1 MGGSGSGVHDHG
13 GPSRAPAEGSFL
25 AGGAPPRPP
34 AEGSLLAGG
43 APPRAPAEGSAKI
56 FNRFVWSGGGFAVK
70 AVLTLATL
78 AVLARLLTP
87 TEFGLVAV
95 AWIVL
100 DLTAR
105 LGQTAVGHLLM
116 QSDKLG
122 ARDIDGVFTLALA
135 LGATC
140 SAAIWL
146 LAPAIAAFSDA
157 AALADLL
164 RLLAFAPLVAS
175 FSVVP
180 AHLLR
185 RELRQPA
192 LLAADSSAY
201 FIGYSCVATI
211 LALNGWGAWA
221 PIIGELVRTA
231 IHVGVVA
238 ALHRGR
244 FPPRLALRGTRALAA
259 RAAGYLLTQASGF
272 VLNSAASLAV
282 WHTLGTAAL
291 GYYSRA
297 ERLAMLPTQAFHNT
311 FFDVSFV
318 ATAQR
323 QARRRQLRW
332 YYLQAA
338 EGLALAALPASLL
351 LAIAAPE
358 VVALM
363 LGAQWPASVPI
374 LQVLALAIPM
384 QAWGTL
390 NAATMR
396 GLGGVYRET
405 WRQAVYAGV
414 LVAGAWLGTRH
425 GLLGVAVGVVAA
437 HLLGNLAL
445 AQAATMLD
453 LRWPAL
459 WRSLGPALWTAGCA
473 TPPTWALL
481 AWLRQADSPPFLA
494 LAAAVAAWG
503 TAAFVALRFA
513 PRQLQPSSLQTL
525 SAVMRHDALKAGMRA
540 LTAHHAP
547 VAPPPAPKPKG
558 PPTPPPSRP
567 HDAR

>member
-1 MGGSGSGVHDHG
+1 MGGSG
-13 GPSRAPAEGSFL
+13 
-25 AGGAPPRPP
+25 GGAHDR
-34 AEGSLLAGG
+34 GG
-43 APPRAPAEGSAKI
+43 ASRSHAAEI
-56 FNRFVWSGGGFAVK
+56 FNRFAWSGGGFAAR

-87 TEFGLVAV
+87 AEFGLVAV

-105 LGQTAVGHLLM
+105 LGQTAIGHLLM
-116 QSDKLG
+116 QSDKLA
-122 ARDIDGVFTLALA
+122 ARDVDGVFTLALA
-135 LGATC
+135 SGAVC
-140 SAAIWL
+140 AAAIWL
-146 LAPAIAAFSDA
+146 LAPAIAALSDA

-164 RLLAFAPLVAS
+164 RLLTLAPLVAS

-192 LLAADSSAY
+192 LLAADLSAY
-201 FIGYSCVATI
+201 FIGYSCVATT

-231 IHVGVVA
+231 IHAGVA
-238 ALHRGR
+238 ATMHRGR
-244 FPPRLALRGTRALAA
+244 FPPRLTLRGTKALVIRAT
-259 RAAGYLLTQASGF
+259 GYLLTQASGF

-282 WHTLGTAAL
+282 WSTLGTAAL

-297 ERLAMLPTQAFHNT
+297 ERLAMLPTQAFHST

-323 QARRRQLRW
+323 RTRRRQLGW
-332 YYLQAA
+332 FYLQAA
-338 EGLALAALPASLL
+338 EGLALAALPACLL

-363 LGAQWPASVPI
+363 LGAQWPASVAI

-384 QAWGTL
+384 LAWGTL

-405 WRQAVYAGV
+405 WRQAAYAGL
-414 LVAGAWLGTRH
+414 LVVGAWLGTRH
-425 GLLGVAVGVVAA
+425 GLVGVAVGVVGA

-445 AQAATMLD
+445 ARAATMLD

-459 WRSLGPALWTAGCA
+459 WRSLWPALWTAGCA

-481 AWLRQADSPPFLA
+481 AWLRHADSPPFLA
-494 LAAAVAAWG
+494 LAATVAAWC

-513 PRQLQPSSLQTL
+513 PRRLQPTSLQTL
-525 SAVMRHDALKAGMRA
+525 AAVMPRGALRAGLGA
-540 LTAHHAP
+540 LTARHAP
-547 VAPPPAPKPKG
+547 VAPLPG
-558 PPTPPPSRP
+558 TGQT
-567 HDAR
+567 

>member
-1 MGGSGSGVHDHG
+1 M
-13 GPSRAPAEGSFL
+13 
-25 AGGAPPRPP
+25 
-34 AEGSLLAGG
+34 
-43 APPRAPAEGSAKI
+43 
-56 FNRFVWSGGGFAVK
+56 
-70 AVLTLATL
+70 LTLATL

-87 TEFGLVAV
+87 VEFGLVAV

-105 LGQTAVGHLLM
+105 LGQTAIGHLLM
-116 QSDKLG
+116 QSGKLE
-122 ARDIDGVFTLALA
+122 ARDVDGVFTLALA
-135 LGATC
+135 LGVVCA
-140 SAAIWL
+140 AAIWL
-146 LAPAIAAFSDA
+146 LAPAIAALSDA

-164 RLLAFAPLVAS
+164 SLLALAPLVAS

-192 LLAADSSAY
+192 LLAADLSAY
-201 FIGYSCVATI
+201 FIGYSCVATT
-211 LALNGWGAWA
+211 LAFNGWGAWA
-221 PIIGELVRTA
+221 PIVGELVRTA

-238 ALHRGR
+238 AMHRGR
-244 FPPRLALRGTRALAA
+244 FPPRLTLRGSKALAA

-282 WHTLGTAAL
+282 WSTLGTAAL

-323 QARRRQLRW
+323 QTRRRQLRW
-332 YYLQAA
+332 FYLQAA
-338 EGLALAALPASLL
+338 EGLALAALPTGLL
-351 LAIAAPE
+351 LVITAPE
-358 VVALM
+358 VVALL
-363 LGAQWPASVPI
+363 LGTQWPASVPI

-390 NAATMR
+390 NSAAMR

-405 WRQAVYAGV
+405 WRQAAYAGV
-414 LVAGAWLGTRH
+414 LVVGAWLGTRH
-425 GLLGVAVGVVAA
+425 GLVGVAVGVVVA

-459 WRSLGPALWTAGCA
+459 WRSLGPALWTTGCA

-481 AWLRQADSPPFLA
+481 AWLRQADSPPFLT

-503 TAAFVALRFA
+503 AAAFIALRFA
-513 PRQLQPSSLQTL
+513 PRRLQPTSLQAL
-525 SAVMRHDALKAGMRA
+525 SAVMRHRALKAGLRA
-540 LTAHHAP
+540 LTVRHAP
-547 VAPPPAPKPKG
+547 VAPPPAPPK
-558 PPTPPPSRP
+558 S
-567 HDAR
+567 